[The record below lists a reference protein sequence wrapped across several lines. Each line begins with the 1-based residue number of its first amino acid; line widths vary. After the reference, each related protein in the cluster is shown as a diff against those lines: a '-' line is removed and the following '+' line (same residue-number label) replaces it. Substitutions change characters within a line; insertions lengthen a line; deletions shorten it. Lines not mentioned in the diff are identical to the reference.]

1 MRAYCA
7 QPAET
12 DRVKYESNENEKKYE
27 TYKFLFEIVK
37 EKCLKLYCSRK
48 LDSCK
53 QNMKKTWDTIKE
65 VIGTSKTFK
74 NDIPKRMVI
83 DGIDSIDQIELLMD
97 LTIFLLKFV
106 LNLNLQ
112 SQHLPKISSSS

>member
-1 MRAYCA
+1 M
-7 QPAET
+7 
-12 DRVKYESNENEKKYE
+12 
-27 TYKFLFEIVK
+27 LFEIVK
-37 EKCLKLYCSRK
+37 EKCLKLYYSRK